1 MRKKMKQLMGILLSL
16 VMVLGLMPGMSLTV
30 YAYDGN
36 PYASL
41 VNQTTDVTFD
51 GKTWYIIEDNS
62 TAVNAGTVTLL
73 AKECVASSIYDES
86 GSFVEYSLSTVKT
99 EVDNWYTDN
108 ITADAKK
115 AVSDN
120 AMFLLTKGEANAIV
134 RKVMEDGTAA
144 YGGWWLCSQCEYV
157 GNAVTTNLN

>member
-1 MRKKMKQLMGILLSL
+1 MKQKMKQFLGILLTFALLLSML
-16 VMVLGLMPGMSLTV
+16 PGMSLTA

-73 AKECVASSIYDES
+73 AKECVGASAYNS

-99 EVDNWYTDN
+99 AVDNWYSDN
-108 ITADAKK
+108 ITADAKT
-115 AVSDN
+115 AVSGGE
-120 AMFLLTKGEANAIV
+120 MFLLTTAQASTIHSANSNVLKCSRASGAQ
-134 RKVMEDGTAA
+134 DNC
-144 YGGWWLCSQCEYV
+144 WWLCSGSGDGDV
-157 GNAVTTNLN
+157 V